1 MAAGYWLEMK
11 QMLILAAVPYKD
23 AVSRRRRRFLSP
35 AAAAAF
41 PPPAVAL
48 PKRPLAARRELT
60 SVISVVIAESCFFT
74 GQFL

>member
-23 AVSRRRRRFLSP
+23 AVSRRRRFLSP